1 MLRIEQLPHD
11 NVDEETEHFA
21 NVLADALIASE
32 VEPDRELCERWLR
45 EGFVDENELE
55 AVLEA
60 FERKAG
66 YE

>member
-11 NVDEETEHFA
+11 NPDEETEHFA

-60 FERKAG
+60 FERKLDI
-66 YE
+66 